1 MPCFLRSANSAVAVN
16 NASLDEFKAVSH
28 ESCSTPMINPTP
40 TTCMAISLSMPK
52 LEQATGIK
60 SSEPPATPEAPHA
73 PTVEMIHSNNAVGMS
88 TEMPSVCAAA
98 KLKTAIV
105 IDAPAMLI
113 VAPNGI
119 EMEYKSSFS
128 PKRLQRL
135 MLTGIFAA
143 LDRVKNA

>member
-1 MPCFLRSANSAVAVN
+1 MPCFLRSANSAVAVKS
-16 NASLDEFKAVSH
+16 ASLEEFNAVSQ
-28 ESCSTPMINPTP
+28 ESCNTPIIKPTP
-40 TTCMAISLSMPK
+40 TTCIAISLSMPK
-52 LEQATGIK
+52 LEHATGIN
-60 SSEPPATPEAPHA
+60 SNEPPATPDAPQA
-73 PTVEMIHSNNAVGMS
+73 PTVEIMQSNNAVGIS
-88 TEMPSVCAAA
+88 TEIPSVCAAA